1 MVFFHHQNARYIC
14 TDRHGH
20 TLEAQNN
27 ENFLFRAILHVNIK
41 SRRGISHSNNMGLD
55 ARVCCV
61 LVVYEETAPLPV
73 NAASSLSDSEQMV
86 HTNAK
91 TKQVALCDCQDS
103 TCICRFNVTNILP
116 LLPMQCHELSAKGAC
131 GRCHFCAMMRN
142 IEATPELRSLTNIYC
157 CGVVVLQRGYLVP
170 DYCNPIF
177 KCLFQNDRGANTIHM
192 EAMVWTK
199 LNTFFKHY
207 IKTEVLKM
215 FHCGVRDA
223 RCVRGKS
230 AKFSEHP
237 ISSSSPA
244 TMSSSATTPT
254 HPAGPNDLASS
265 VLPTKSIPKPRLPST
280 PGESRK
286 FMPCNVLTNTTH
298 KHQSMSH
305 GVHQQ
310 LFSSTATLAR
320 SKGMVGS
327 NWGFMEGRS
336 NLDCN
341 STMLLQANQAVR
353 VSHADIQ
360 AQFEPPNVAEGSA
373 FSLGEGEIA
382 VSFPMIAM
390 FHTSAGTALTLKAS
404 AYAVPLY
411 SLYSM
416 QEMVLL
422 RISCEPIGTH
432 KSFANREYLC
442 FPLRVR
448 SKMRAD
454 NTKLIEGARHAV
466 VTWPEILFRLNNKE
480 TPFKF
485 MQPRRD
491 NVLCFGIIL
500 PNFLAIFMD
509 EFNVYAAQSENIDTE
524 ISRRYTTKKEW
535 NEIQTI
541 PVKEK
546 YLLIMLM
553 GSHDALR
560 MLLRP
565 SKLEMKLRR
574 QKIPQKKYENIGT
587 SITSAFAIAFTL
599 SCHMKFLYDIAYDF
613 CLNLLAVAA
622 GNSGWHNSDI
632 QRDCAKMMRLQDL
645 LAPNAVSTFSADDSL
660 VLGQQVTTR
669 VYFD

>member
-1 MVFFHHQNARYIC
+1 M
-14 TDRHGH
+14 
-20 TLEAQNN
+20 
-27 ENFLFRAILHVNIK
+27 HVNIE

-55 ARVCCV
+55 ARVGCV
-61 LVVYEETAPLPV
+61 LIVYEETAPLPV
-73 NAASSLSDSEQMV
+73 NGASSLLDTEPMV
-86 HTNAK
+86 HTDGT
-91 TKQVALCDCQDS
+91 TKAVALCDCQDS

-116 LLPMQCHELSAKGAC
+116 LLPMQCHELDAKGAC
-131 GRCHFCAMMRN
+131 GRCHFCVMMRN

-157 CGVVVLQRGYLVP
+157 CGVVVIQRGYLVP

-215 FHCGVRDA
+215 FHCGVPGA
-223 RCVRGKS
+223 RCLHVKS
-230 AKFSEHP
+230 AKISELP

-265 VLPTKSIPKPRLPST
+265 VLPTKSIPKSRLPST
-280 PGESRK
+280 SGEYRK

-298 KHQSMSH
+298 KHRSMSH

-310 LFSSTATLAR
+310 LFSSKATLTR
-320 SKGMVGS
+320 SRSMVGC
-327 NWGFMEGRS
+327 NWDFMEGRS

-341 STMLLQANQAVR
+341 SSMLLQANQAVR
-353 VSHADIQ
+353 VSHADIE
-360 AQFEPPNVAEGSA
+360 AQFEAQNVAEGSA

-382 VSFPMIAM
+382 VNFSMIAM

-411 SLYSM
+411 SLYAM

-448 SKMRAD
+448 SKMRA
-454 NTKLIEGARHAV
+454 NNAKLIEGARHAV
-466 VTWPEILFRLNNKE
+466 VTWPEVLFRLNNKE
-480 TPFKF
+480 TAFKF
-485 MQPRRD
+485 MQPQSD

-500 PNFLAIFMD
+500 PNFLAIFLD
-509 EFNVYAAQSENIDTE
+509 EFNVYAAQSENIDID
-524 ISRRYTTKKEW
+524 ISRRYTMNQEW

-553 GSHDALR
+553 GSRNALR

-565 SKLEMKLRR
+565 SKLEKKLKR
-574 QKIPQKKYENIGT
+574 QNIPQTKYQNFGT

-613 CLNLLAVAA
+613 CLNVLAVAA

-632 QRDCAKMMRLQDL
+632 QRDCAKMMRLQNL
-645 LAPNAVSTFSADDSL
+645 LAPNTVSTFSADDSL
-660 VLGQQVTTR
+660 VLGQQVTIR
-669 VYFD
+669 LYFQ